1 MSKKTTRSS
10 AGSGTIRKRED
21 GRWEARY
28 TAGINPATG
37 KQIQKSIY
45 GKTQKEVR
53 EKLRKVTSEIDEGG
67 YFEPSNMPL
76 ADWLDIWMKDYLKD
90 VKPRTVDSYCSTA
103 RKHLK
108 PALGRIRL
116 KALTPVQVQ
125 VFINELFEGE
135 NGEGGLSAKTV
146 HNIHG
151 VLHRALQDA
160 VSIGYLKYNVAD
172 NTKLPRKSKP
182 EIHPMDKED
191 VARFLTAIQGNELET
206 LFRTALFTG
215 MRQGELLGLTW
226 SRVDFVNGTI
236 TVSKQLQRKRDGS
249 GEYELITPKN
259 NKPRTLTPASD
270 VMVRLHRLQTRQMEQ
285 RLMAGSA
292 WENDQGFVFVND
304 LGRHLAAHTV
314 YLKFKKVVE
323 DMGMPDFRFHDLRH
337 TFAVMSLQAG
347 DDIKTLQENMGHHA
361 ASFTL
366 ETYAHSTA
374 SMKRESSERM
384 DRLIQSVS
392 GL

>member
-1 MSKKTTRSS
+1 MPKKATRSS
-10 AGSGTIRKRED
+10 AGSGTLRKRNE

-28 TAGINPATG
+28 TVGTDPATG

-53 EKLRKVTSEIDEGG
+53 EKLRKITSEIDEGS
-67 YFEPSNMPL
+67 YFEPSDMRL
-76 ADWLDIWMKDYLKD
+76 KDWLDTWMKDYLKD
-90 VKPRTVDSYCSTA
+90 VKPRTVASYCSTV
-103 RKHLK
+103 KNHIK

-116 KALTPVQVQ
+116 KALTPVNVQ

-135 NGEGGLSAKTV
+135 NGDGGLSAKTV

-160 VSIGYLKYNVAD
+160 VSIGYLKFNVAD

-182 EIHPMDKED
+182 EIHPMDKDD
-191 VARFLTAIQGNELET
+191 VARFLTAIQGHEYET

-215 MRQGELLGLTW
+215 MRLGELLGLTW
-226 SRVDFVNGTI
+226 DCVDFVNGTI
-236 TVSKQLQRKRDGS
+236 TVSKQLQRTRDGTGDYS
-249 GEYELITPKN
+249 LISPKS
-259 NKPRTLTPASD
+259 NKPRTLTPARD
-270 VMVRLHRLQTRQMEQ
+270 VMIRLHRLQTKQMEQ
-285 RLMAGSA
+285 RLMAGGA
-292 WENDQGFVFVND
+292 WKNQRGFVFVNE
-304 LGRHLAAHTV
+304 LGQHLSAQTV
-314 YLKFKKVVE
+314 YLKFKKIVE

-366 ETYAHSTA
+366 ETYAHTTA